1 MTWVVLEMCEILF
14 DGAAI
19 VYVAFIFLPVDA
31 LTGTFATAYDRQG
44 WLCPQLSID
53 EAREC
58 REERA
63 KTAAAKARLPQR
75 RNLNTIAE
83 AVVSRPARLAST
95 AAPSSRACPA
105 AASTAK
111 RPARPSSVSQSTT
124 LLWITWKTPSPTG
137 VTDSDA

>member
-83 AVVSRPARLAST
+83 AVVSRPARLA
-95 AAPSSRACPA
+95 RL
-105 AASTAK
+105 AASHAQAAVASAGDATA
-111 RPARPSSVSQSTT
+111 RARSCVAH
-124 LLWITWKTPSPTG
+124 LSPVGAARAT
-137 VTDSDA
+137 VF